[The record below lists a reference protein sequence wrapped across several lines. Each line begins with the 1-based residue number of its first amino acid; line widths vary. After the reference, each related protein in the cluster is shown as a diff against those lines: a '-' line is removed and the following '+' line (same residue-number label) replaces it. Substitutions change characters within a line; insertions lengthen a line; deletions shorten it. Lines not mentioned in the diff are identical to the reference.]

1 MNNVIPY
8 SSLQLSIEDIYEAMG
23 YGEATPDCQVK
34 ELIKDVWL
42 RVKEMVCPRFYYR
55 ILDCEILSDKV
66 CIQNISFN
74 TGRIIARSL
83 KNSKQIAVFVA
94 TAGLEYEALAN
105 KMKSDAED
113 CISLFILDS
122 IGTCIAEST
131 GDYMEKRLQ
140 TEIGDIS
147 HTNRFS
153 PGYCGWNVTEQQK
166 LFALLPP
173 EVCNVKLS
181 DSCLMYPIKSI
192 SGFIGIG
199 EEVMTHIYSCG
210 ICQMEKC
217 FRKRSKNK

>member
-1 MNNVIPY
+1 MDNVVPY
-8 SSLQLSIEDIYEAMG
+8 SSLQLSIEDIYQAMG
-23 YGEATPDCQVK
+23 YGEITPGCQVK
-34 ELIKDVWL
+34 ELIKEVWL
-42 RVKEMVCPRFYYR
+42 RVKQVVSPRFYYQ
-55 ILDCEILSDKV
+55 IFDCEILSDRVRIQDV
-66 CIQNISFN
+66 CFD
-74 TGRIIARSL
+74 TGKIIARSL

-94 TAGLEYEALAN
+94 TAGLEYEALVN
-105 KMKSDAED
+105 DIKSED
-113 CISLFILDS
+113 DCASLFILDS
-122 IGTCIAEST
+122 IGTCITEST

-140 TEIGDIS
+140 AEIGDIS

-181 DSCLMYPIKSI
+181 DSSLMYPIKSI

-199 EEVMTHIYSCG
+199 EGVMTHIYSCG
-210 ICQMEKC
+210 ICKMEKC